1 MIIKLIF
8 LFFVLKSMKEIELEN
23 NSTNED
29 ENYINDSI
37 LNKTEL
43 TNETEINESEVEI
56 IEGVY

>member
-8 LFFVLKSMKEIELEN
+8 LFFVLTSMKEIELEN
-23 NSTNED
+23 NLANED